1 MALLGGLQYDCNSS
15 ITRVES
21 VGVELLNR
29 MLVIVI
35 QSSCLI
41 TNLLTL
47 SSRKYLLQNIYFLV
61 YSYGV
66 QKCGCYQC
74 EFYHDYT
81 EVASN
86 RIFQPLAYI
95 FIVRFEG
102 KKAMEL
108 VTRQSKTPINSTFI
122 NISRL
127 SIPIIQDNQCLIL
140 KSR

>member
-1 MALLGGLQYDCNSS
+1 MISFPNSTMAIQSRNHHLIPFWLVNLLGGLQYDCNSS
-15 ITRVES
+15 ITKVES
-21 VGVELLNR
+21 VRVELLNR

-47 SSRKYLLQNIYFLV
+47 SSRKYLFKIFIFLV
-61 YSYGV
+61 YSYSV

-86 RIFQPLAYI
+86 RIF
-95 FIVRFEG
+95 
-102 KKAMEL
+102 
-108 VTRQSKTPINSTFI
+108 
-122 NISRL
+122 
-127 SIPIIQDNQCLIL
+127 
-140 KSR
+140 